1 MFVFPLLSLAQTAA
15 PGPLTNQ
22 QVILLVQSGVR
33 NSEVARVIGFAPTVT
48 FNLTPA
54 DMDQLLRSG
63 VTDEMIRLMSARQ
76 LGLDPMENI
85 RIASMNLGW
94 LRTTARLRN
103 AVFNPEGDAIV
114 VPESTPV
121 RLRLTRN
128 LSSAHTRTADVVS
141 FEVLEDVTIKNR
153 IGTFILIERGAI
165 ALGIITETDP
175 KRHLGRSGMI
185 EVTIDSVR
193 LADGD
198 KIALRAVTEADRH
211 GHVGVMAGLMVPTA
225 FVALP
230 ATPFWLFMRG
240 KESTIKDGFD
250 LTAYTDGTANLD
262 SLDFQR
268 R

>member
-1 MFVFPLLSLAQTAA
+1 MFVLPVLNLAQTPP

-22 QVILLVQSGVR
+22 QVILMVQSGVR

-63 VTDEMIRLMSARQ
+63 VSDEMIRLMSARQ
-76 LGLDPMENI
+76 LGLDPMDNI
-85 RIASMNLGW
+85 RVASLNLGW
-94 LRTTARLRN
+94 LRTSGPLRN
-103 AVFNPEGDAIV
+103 GVFNPEGYAIV

-141 FEVLEDVTIKNR
+141 FEVLEDVTIKNK
-153 IGTFILIERGAI
+153 IGTFIVIERGAI
-165 ALGIITETDP
+165 ALGTITETDP
-175 KRHLGRSGMI
+175 KRRLGRSGMI

-198 KIALRAVTEADRH
+198 KIALRAVAEADRH
-211 GHVGVMAGLMVPTA
+211 GHVGAMVGVMVPTA
-225 FVALP
+225 FVVLP
-230 ATPFWLFMRG
+230 ATPFWLFMHG

-250 LTAYTDGTANLD
+250 MTAYTDGMANLD